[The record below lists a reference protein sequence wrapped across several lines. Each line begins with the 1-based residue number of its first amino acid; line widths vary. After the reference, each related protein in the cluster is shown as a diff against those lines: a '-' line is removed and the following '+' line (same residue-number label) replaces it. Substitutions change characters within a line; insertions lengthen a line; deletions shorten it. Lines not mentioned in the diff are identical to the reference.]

1 MKKKNIL
8 SKVLFASIAVFSL
21 KFSATSCK
29 KKLTDTPLEN
39 MITVADFS
47 KGKQKSFFAS
57 DGWCNGEPFNVTW
70 SKQNVSYDEG
80 GAKLF
85 ITEDENG
92 KLYGGELRS
101 SAHYWYGDYEITMK
115 PEPKKGT
122 CSSFFVYTGPSEV
135 NENGEKNPHDEID
148 IEFLGKDTTHVQ
160 FNFFVDGKGGN
171 EYKYD
176 NLQ

>member
-21 KFSATSCK
+21 MFSATSCK

-101 SAHYWYGDYEITMK
+101 SA
-115 PEPKKGT
+115 P
-122 CSSFFVYTGPSEV
+122 
-135 NENGEKNPHDEID
+135 
-148 IEFLGKDTTHVQ
+148 
-160 FNFFVDGKGGN
+160 
-171 EYKYD
+171 
-176 NLQ
+176 